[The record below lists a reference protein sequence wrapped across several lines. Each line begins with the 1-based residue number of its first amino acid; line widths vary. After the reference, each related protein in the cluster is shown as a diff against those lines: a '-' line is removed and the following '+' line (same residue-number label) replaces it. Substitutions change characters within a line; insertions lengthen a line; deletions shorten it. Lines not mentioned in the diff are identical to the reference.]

1 MFSTKKDF
9 ALIARNISL
18 TPRETTSENTEPFI
32 VSVYQARLWKL
43 IHTPEKADLDDLA
56 QEFQCNT
63 QELLHT
69 VVALYDKCLPEIGG
83 ETIYNTVCAKK
94 VVTILIVHDD
104 PNVVLKPATAGAL
117 VTDEEDCLDTLLENI
132 EEPDSVFHD
141 VFSDRSS
148 SESSDDDED
157 ESDDDD
163 NNDGD
168 ERDYSIG
175 VGAYL
180 KKVKAG
186 KINLHKRLISCLSF
200 EKITMFASQFQEEH
214 VLDLLLLAC
223 RKKCRGKGIGRHLM
237 KLLMN
242 RDYIGDF
249 DAIITASDQS
259 AIDFY
264 RKFGFTE
271 DAILLSK
278 YKTIGDCWTNTTKMC
293 YLPPYNVINEDPVRC
308 LTMMDDQF
316 QKWQRA
322 MFNGYQSQAALF
334 NRLKTE
340 MIGLY
345 AKINAQEQTIVS
357 LNRER
362 FLLAK
367 ENATLKKQI
376 SQSASSADENY
387 EEFDQLDTLQMIQEM
402 KRMSIINEKLL
413 VAQMSLLMDDTCD
426 TKTAVEYCRNK
437 LKNGKTYRINA
448 EKVTLEPATIALY
461 QSSLPL
467 LHNGNQ
473 KNETLLFYAG
483 HHEHL
488 DIIANAG
495 FTNEDFLYGSVGK
508 GLYFHTNISNLP
520 KEKYLL
526 CKVALGRIELIS
538 KPKTKST
545 ITLKRNT
552 DYDCVKILSMD
563 VNEDDDEIV
572 LFDSHLAL
580 PLFIIKFE

>member
-9 ALIARNISL
+9 ALIAQNISL
-18 TPRETTSENTEPFI
+18 TSQEINNENSEPFL
-32 VSVYQARLWKL
+32 VNVYQVRLWKL
-43 IHTPEKADLDDLA
+43 IHSPEKADLDDLA
-56 QEFQCNT
+56 QEFQCNS

-69 VVALYDKCLPEIGG
+69 IVALYDKSLPEIGG
-83 ETIYNTVCAKK
+83 EIIYNTICARK
-94 VVTILIVHDD
+94 VVTILVIHDD
-104 PNVVLKPATAGAL
+104 PKVTLKSGTVGAL
-117 VTDEEDCLDTLLENI
+117 VTDEEDCLDTLLENV

-148 SESSDDDED
+148 SESSEED
-157 ESDDDD
+157 EEESDSNDDG
-163 NNDGD
+163 ND

-175 VGAYL
+175 IGTYL

-186 KINLHKRLISCLSF
+186 KVNLHKRLISCLSF

-223 RKKCRGKGIGRHLM
+223 RKKFRGRGIGRHLM

-293 YLPPYNVINEDPVRC
+293 YLPPYNIINEDPVRC

-316 QKWQRA
+316 QKWQRG
-322 MFNGYQSQAALF
+322 MFNSYQNQAALF
-334 NRLKTE
+334 NRLKNE

-367 ENATLKKQI
+367 ENASLKKRL
-376 SQSASSADENY
+376 SQSALSENDNN
-387 EEFDQLDTLQMIQEM
+387 EECEQLDTLQMIQEM

-413 VAQMSLLMDDTCD
+413 VAQMSLLMDNNCD
-426 TKTAVEYCRNK
+426 TQIAVEYCRNK
-437 LKNGKTYRINA
+437 LKDGKKYQIKA
-448 EKVTLEPATIALY
+448 EKVTLESATKALY
-461 QSSLPL
+461 QASLPL

-473 KNETLLFYAG
+473 KNETLLFYSG

-495 FTNEDFLYGSVGK
+495 FTNEDFLYGSFGK
-508 GLYFHTNISNLP
+508 GLYFHTNITNLS

-545 ITLKRNT
+545 ITLKRNS
-552 DYDCVKILSMD
+552 DYDSVKILEMD
-563 VNEDDDEIV
+563 MNEDDDEIV
-572 LFDSHLAL
+572 TFDAHLAL
-580 PLFIIKFE
+580 PLFIITFE